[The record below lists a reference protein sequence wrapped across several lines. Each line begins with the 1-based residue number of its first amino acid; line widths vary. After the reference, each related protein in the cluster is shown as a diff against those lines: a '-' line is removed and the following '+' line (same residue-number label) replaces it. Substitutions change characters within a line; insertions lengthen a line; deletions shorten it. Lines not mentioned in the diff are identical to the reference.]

1 MFLTLGERWFYDI
14 TFFNH
19 RSKNDN
25 IVKNGFLPSF
35 DIKCF
40 IELKEYFL
48 HVLCLIV
55 KGSFCA
61 HLSSLNKF
69 SSSFNAFR
77 FSFIVYPIR
86 VPNKDV
92 CKSSGALSFIFTA
105 PWQKQTCIAFDAS
118 TGIQILSRIFNDN
131 FVNLWSPIIFE
142 KWPIN
147 PIVWV

>member
-1 MFLTLGERWFYDI
+1 MYRQALLVINGDFMILHFSIIKAKMITLLKR
-14 TFFNH
+14 
-19 RSKNDN
+19 
-25 IVKNGFLPSF
+25 FLPSF
-35 DIKCF
+35 DVKCF

-48 HVLCLIV
+48 HILCLIV
-55 KGSFCA
+55 KGRFCA

-105 PWQKQTCIAFDAS
+105 P
-118 TGIQILSRIFNDN
+118 
-131 FVNLWSPIIFE
+131 
-142 KWPIN
+142 
-147 PIVWV
+147 

>member
-1 MFLTLGERWFYDI
+1 MFLTLGFREYKTLFTPGFHDI
-14 TFFNH
+14 TFFNR

-25 IVKNGFLPSF
+25 IVKTVFVFSF
-35 DIKCF
+35 HVKCF

-48 HVLCLIV
+48 HILCLIV

-105 PWQKQTCIAFDAS
+105 P
-118 TGIQILSRIFNDN
+118 
-131 FVNLWSPIIFE
+131 
-142 KWPIN
+142 
-147 PIVWV
+147 

>member
-1 MFLTLGERWFYDI
+1 MFLTLGFYSVKYKTLFTPGFHDI

-25 IVKNGFLPSF
+25 IVKTVFVFSF
-35 DIKCF
+35 HVKCF

-48 HVLCLIV
+48 HISCLIE

-105 PWQKQTCIAFDAS
+105 P
-118 TGIQILSRIFNDN
+118 
-131 FVNLWSPIIFE
+131 
-142 KWPIN
+142 
-147 PIVWV
+147 